1 MEVTGKEV
9 ANYRIRAH
17 LSLIQHEGH
26 EIVCNAGEL
35 VSLVDLTLNSLLK
48 KPTSFL
54 YGSLDM
60 NQTQTYLGEGG
71 LGGGSS
77 FYVRW

>member
-48 KPTSFL
+48 KTHIILIRIIGYESNTNL
-54 YGSLDM
+54 SR
-60 NQTQTYLGEGG
+60 
-71 LGGGSS
+71 GGG
-77 FYVRW
+77 FGRGVKFLC